1 MMMSANSCWC
11 QAQEPAGPSQP
22 QQSNSGS
29 SSDEEEYS
37 HPRNYTGPI
46 DVLALRDHER
56 SASASSSGTP
66 HGMPVPQPSQE
77 PRSYAPP
84 SGAGNS
90 TRRVGGSWAI
100 PGDGEAMKAKTAT
113 APNASRANVD
123 AQQCA
128 PERQSQLAGRGVFSA
143 SYSTDPSAGFTAAH
157 VPARSASS
165 GAVLNH
171 APFGPMK
178 LMRNDANSP
187 YLYVPSPEALS
198 PMEYGQSY
206 Q

>member
-1 MMMSANSCWC
+1 MLANSRWR
-11 QAQEPAGPSQP
+11 QAQEPATPCQP

-37 HPRNYTGPI
+37 RPRNYTGPI
-46 DVLALRDHER
+46 DVLAHER

-77 PRSYAPP
+77 PRLYAPP

-90 TRRVGGSWAI
+90 TRRVGGSWVI
-100 PGDGEAMKAKTAT
+100 PGVREAMKAKAGT

-123 AQQCA
+123 AQQYA

-143 SYSTDPSAGFTAAH
+143 SYSTDPSAGLTAAP

-171 APFGPMK
+171 ASFAPMK

-187 YLYVPSPEALS
+187 YLYVPSPEELS